1 MIEVRPAVPG
11 DAAAIAAIHN
21 QGIAGRG
28 ATFDTR
34 PRTVEDTAAR
44 IRNAGRHPLLVAVEG
59 CTVVGWAGLYA
70 YRPRDC
76 YAGIAEF
83 SVYVDAPAQG
93 RGIGRQLLQ
102 ALVEAAAAA
111 GFWKLV
117 SRVFPFNHASRAA
130 CRAVG
135 FREVGTYE
143 KHARLDGRWLDVVI
157 VERLIPENLT
167 PDQLD
172 TRASPMDTHPT
183 GDAFAYSAADA
194 AVA

>member
-1 MIEVRPAVPG
+1 MIEIRPATPG
-11 DAAAIAAIHN
+11 DAAAITAIHN

-28 ATFDTR
+28 ATFDTT
-34 PRTVEDTAAR
+34 PRTREDTAAR
-44 IRNAGRHPLLVAVEG
+44 IRDAGRHPLLVAVERG
-59 CTVVGWAGLYA
+59 TVVGWAGLYA
-70 YRPRDC
+70 YRPREC
-76 YAGIAEF
+76 YAGIAEI
-83 SVYVDAPAQG
+83 SVYINAAARG

-130 CRAVG
+130 CRAAG

-157 VERLIPENLT
+157 VERLIPENLASDQ
-167 PDQLD
+167 PDTYD
-172 TRASPMDTHPT
+172 SPTATSPAGDTHPHL
-183 GDAFAYSAADA
+183 AADA
-194 AVA
+194 AVT

>member
-1 MIEVRPAVPG
+1 MTEIRPAAPG
-11 DAAAIAAIHN
+11 DAAAITAIHN

-28 ATFDTR
+28 ATFDTA
-34 PRTVEDTAAR
+34 PRTVENSAAR
-44 IRNAGRHPLLVAVEG
+44 IRDIGRHPLLVAVEDG
-59 CTVVGWAGLYA
+59 TVVGWAGLYA

-76 YAGIAEF
+76 YAGIAET
-83 SVYVDAPAQG
+83 SVYIDASARG

-102 ALVEAAAAA
+102 ALIEAAAAA

-167 PDQLD
+167 PDHPD
-172 TRASPMDTHPT
+172 TRDTPTATRPAGGTHPH
-183 GDAFAYSAADA
+183 A